1 MPLSSSVP
9 ATIEAQL
16 FHGSLLRAEWTFR
29 GHRNRVFLMPSG
41 SGRLRL
47 GMHDVPLSAPALVWI
62 PAGETGSIVFDA
74 GAEGGSLA
82 IPDILLGSAMPTG
95 AVFSQVRE
103 AIARPILGARLPAAD
118 AKGLLTTIATI
129 GEELRADLPGAQEAV
144 RHHLA
149 LLLLAIWRLAEP
161 VGEQAQPSPRVI
173 VRGFVHLV
181 ELHVRER
188 WTVPEYA
195 AALGVTAD
203 RLNTAVRRAT
213 GQTPMDLIH
222 RRLIADAAMLLDGT
236 TMQISEIAE
245 VLGFKDAAYFSRF
258 FKRMAGVSPKLHRDD
273 AVLARAARE
282 TSYAAWP

>member
-16 FHGSLLRAEWTFR
+16 FRGSLSKAEWTFR

-41 SGRLRL
+41 SGQLRL

-82 IPDILLGSAMPTG
+82 IPDILLGSAMPAA
-95 AVFSQVRE
+95 AVFPQVPE

-118 AKGLLTTIATI
+118 AKGLLTTIATV

-161 VGEQAQPSPRVI
+161 
-173 VRGFVHLV
+173 
-181 ELHVRER
+181 
-188 WTVPEYA
+188 
-195 AALGVTAD
+195 
-203 RLNTAVRRAT
+203 
-213 GQTPMDLIH
+213 
-222 RRLIADAAMLLDGT
+222 
-236 TMQISEIAE
+236 
-245 VLGFKDAAYFSRF
+245 
-258 FKRMAGVSPKLHRDD
+258 
-273 AVLARAARE
+273 
-282 TSYAAWP
+282 